1 MGFPAWSVLFG
12 LAFGAVVGSFLNVL
26 IYRLPRG
33 LSIAFPPSH
42 CPHCQHGLGVRDLVP
57 MFSFLVQRGRCRYCR
72 APIPFRYFLVE
83 LWNASLWT
91 YLWWW
96 LLVQN
101 FAPYS
106 FIAYALCMSIL
117 IAIFFIDLYYFIIPD
132 ELNAL
137 LLLIGMLHAFLV
149 ANMPTGWEWASLGV
163 LNWKSALI
171 AAVANTALFCV
182 IALLGRV
189 LFRKDAMGHGD
200 IKLMR
205 GLGALL
211 LLPAS
216 AVVIMTAMVLGIVI
230 GLAWR
235 WLLPRFMKLPGGEP
249 DEEDEA
255 EAYQPEPIR
264 SLLTYSLLY
273 LFWVDIFLLLL
284 PRKTQEQVYETV
296 SAGMEEEV
304 VPGAFPFGPA
314 IVLAAMIV
322 ILFGSYFV
330 PPIRDYLD
338 FVTAST
344 S

>member
-1 MGFPAWSVLFG
+1 MGFPAWSIVFG

-42 CPHCQHGLGVRDLVP
+42 CPHCQHALGVRDLVP
-57 MFSFLVQRGRCRYCR
+57 MLSFLVQRGRCRYCR
-72 APIPFRYFLVE
+72 APIPVRYFIVE

-106 FIAYALCMSIL
+106 FVAYGLCMSLL

-132 ELNAL
+132 ELNAAIL
-137 LLLIGMLHAFLV
+137 FIGIFHALV
-149 ANMPTGWEWASLGV
+149 AANMPTGWEWAGLGV
-163 LNWKSALI
+163 LSWKNALI
-171 AAVANTALFCV
+171 GAFVNTALLCS

-189 LFRKDAMGHGD
+189 LFGKDAMGHGD

-216 AVVIMTAMVLGIVI
+216 TIALILALVLGIVI
-230 GLAWR
+230 GTAWK
-235 WLLPRFMKLPGGEP
+235 WVLPRFMQLPGS
-249 DEEDEA
+249 DQEEESD
-255 EAYQPEPIR
+255 YTPEPLR
-264 SLLTYSLLY
+264 SLLTWSLLY
-273 LFWVDIFLLLL
+273 LFWLDVLLLFL

-296 SAGMEEEV
+296 STGVDEEV
-304 VPGAFPFGPA
+304 VPGAFPFGPSL
-314 IVLAAMIV
+314 VLAAMIV
-322 ILFGSYFV
+322 LLFGSLFIPTV
-330 PPIRDYLD
+330 RSYLD
-338 FVTAST
+338 LISGSAG
-344 S
+344 